1 MIKTRSH
8 FSSNASRLFISM
20 KCHPN
25 ARNRSTVILR
35 VFVSGP
41 GERCRS
47 RAVAI
52 RIEDA
57 TLHGAAVG
65 DVENRVTAWVYR
77 TRVHAVFRDV
87 SDRVDRSQFRGGT
100 RLKRVC
106 KLRLERTVGD

>member
-25 ARNRSTVILR
+25 ARNRSTVIVNLR

-41 GERCRS
+41 GEGCRS

-52 RIEDA
+52 RIENA
-57 TLHGAAVG
+57 TLRRAAVS
-65 DVENRVTAWVYR
+65 DVENRVTTWVYR
-77 TRVHAVFRDV
+77 TRVHAIFRDV
-87 SDRVDRSQFRGGT
+87 SDRVDRPQFRGGT
-100 RLKRVC
+100 RLKCVC
-106 KLRLERTVGD
+106 KLRCERT